1 MPIDKSII
9 KDGLRNDVKSIDL
22 SQEPDEVHEQLVN
35 ILADRLEEFLLSAD
49 LVIASGSSAGTY
61 KLR

>member
-1 MPIDKSII
+1 MPIDKTII
-9 KDGLRNDVKSIDL
+9 TDGLKNDVKNIDL
-22 SQEPDEVHEQLVN
+22 TQSPDDVHEQLLQ
-35 ILADRLEEFLLSAD
+35 ILANRWEEFLLSAD

>member
-1 MPIDKSII
+1 MAIDTTII
-9 KDGLRNDVKSIDL
+9 TDGLKNDVKSIDL
-22 SQEPDEVHEQLVN
+22 TQSPDDVHNQLLQ
-35 ILADRLEEFLLSAD
+35 ILANRLEEFLLSAD